1 MKYSI
6 SLNSA
11 FKALLAATLV
21 NLLLVIVLFT
31 LGYFLD
37 ILPSFTLFGY
47 KIIVFPLS
55 LFVIILTLISDI
67 KVKNKRL
74 VDIENDYSEKTS
86 RMEKYHTK
94 SH

>member
-6 SLNSA
+6 NLNSA
-11 FKALLAATLV
+11 FKALLTVIGV
-21 NLLLVIVLFT
+21 NILLVIVLFS

-37 ILPSFTLFGY
+37 ILPAFTLFGY

-55 LFVIILTLISDI
+55 LFVFVLSLISEI

-74 VDIENDYSEKTS
+74 VDIEGESSEKKS
-86 RMEKYHTK
+86 RMDKYHQT
-94 SH
+94 

>member
-6 SLNSA
+6 SSKSA
-11 FKALLAATLV
+11 FKALLTVIGV
-21 NLLLVIVLFT
+21 NILLVIFLFS

-37 ILPSFTLFGY
+37 ILPAFTLFGY

-55 LFVIILTLISDI
+55 LFVFILSLVSEI

-74 VDIENDYSEKTS
+74 VDIEGESSEKKS
-86 RMEKYHTK
+86 RMDKYHHT
-94 SH
+94 